1 MKKIFYILLIFSFVT
16 TNAQIDKSIDLN
28 WHTNFDEAKQMANS
42 QDKLIL
48 IYFTGSDWSQP
59 CKLLNQDFFYTEK
72 FQQIAKKHLVLVRVN
87 SPRRPNLIS
96 DLQKNKN
103 SELSTMYNQK
113 VYPTVVLTD
122 AQGKKLGILESYNY
136 LHDTSKHYALIN
148 KVIKK

>member
-72 FQQIAKKHLVLVRVN
+72 FQQIAKETFSFSEGKFT
-87 SPRRPNLIS
+87 
-96 DLQKNKN
+96 QKTK
-103 SELSTMYNQK
+103 SHFRSS
-113 VYPTVVLTD
+113 
-122 AQGKKLGILESYNY
+122 KK
-136 LHDTSKHYALIN
+136 
-148 KVIKK
+148 